1 MIAVAPP
8 AARAFA
14 VTLPMP
20 ELAPVARQ
28 IFSFIFPFS
37 ISHHWVCHLSL
48 PGRVVGALWYMTNLR
63 WKMEN
68 ETTKAPP
75 LVVRL
80 GHGAVSHFD
89 RPCQDNLFDS
99 ETFSAKPDLHRHAIQ
114 RGRAF
119 DRQRDAY

>member
-1 MIAVAPP
+1 MITVTPP
-8 AARAFA
+8 AARDFA

-20 ELAPVARQ
+20 ELAPRAGQ

-37 ISHHWVCHLSL
+37 ISHHCVCHLSL
-48 PGRVVGALWYMTNLR
+48 PERVVGALCYMTNVR

-80 GHGAVSHFD
+80 GRGAVSHID
-89 RPCQDNLFDS
+89 RPCQDNRSDS
-99 ETFSAKPDLHRHAIQ
+99 ETFPAKPDLH
-114 RGRAF
+114 
-119 DRQRDAY
+119 